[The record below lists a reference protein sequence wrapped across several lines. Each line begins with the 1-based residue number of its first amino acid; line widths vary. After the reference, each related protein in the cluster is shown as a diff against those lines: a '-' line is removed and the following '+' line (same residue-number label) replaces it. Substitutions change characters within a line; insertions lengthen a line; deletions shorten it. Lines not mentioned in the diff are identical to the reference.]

1 MKKELQS
8 IALIL
13 FGILLAV
20 VGLSSYSYGIAFGF
34 MGLFVG
40 GLGIVSIFAKEKKS
54 EDN

>member
-34 MGLFVG
+34 LGLFVG
-40 GLGIVSIFAKEKKS
+40 GLGLVSIFAKEKKS
-54 EDN
+54 ADN